1 MLRKATVPDLRPKE
15 IAAARHSAAI
25 SDENL
30 RRLDRLANLGSLSAG
45 IAHEIK
51 NALVPIRTFIELMLK
66 ESDDRELAVTVD
78 RELKRID
85 SMVSQMLRFAAPKP
99 ATFAPVRVQEVLD
112 ISLRLLQHQ
121 IDEKLISVSRD
132 YQAGP
137 GIVEGDEAQLQQVI
151 MNLVLNALEAMALNG
166 VLTVS
171 TTTSR
176 DDAGASWLRI
186 HVKDTG
192 VGIRTE
198 NLERIFEPFFTTK
211 RNGTGLGLA
220 ISQRVVLEHRG
231 RIEAHSEPGQ
241 GATFIIWLPISR

>member
-15 IAAARHSAAI
+15 IATARHSTAI

-30 RRLDRLANLGSLSAG
+30 RRLDHLANLGSLSAG

-66 ESDDRELAVTVD
+66 ESHDRELAVTVD

-99 ATFAPVRVQEVLD
+99 AAFAPVRVQEVLD
-112 ISLRLLQHQ
+112 LSLRLLQHQ
-121 IDEKLISVSRD
+121 IDEKLISVTRD
-132 YQAGP
+132 YHAAP
-137 GIVEGDEAQLQQVI
+137 GIVEGDEAQLQQVL
-151 MNLVLNALEAMALNG
+151 MNLLLNALEAMAVNG

-171 TTTSR
+171 TAITR
-176 DDAGASWLRI
+176 DEGGAPWLRI
-186 HVKDTG
+186 QVKDTG
-192 VGIRTE
+192 VGIRKDH
-198 NLERIFEPFFTTK
+198 LERIFEPFFTTK

-220 ISQRVVLEHRG
+220 ISQRVVSEHRG
-231 RIEAHSEPGQ
+231 RIEAHSEAGK
-241 GATFIIWLPISR
+241 GATFIIWLPTAR